1 MLKIYETRFQDIL
14 FIGGWRESKLFV
26 AAIQLN

>member
-1 MLKIYETRFQDIL
+1 L

-26 AAIQLN
+26 AAIQLNWSRACKFK